1 MTVAAPNDP
10 AGTDLMAVLV
20 EASDRVAT
28 LTARQLDVLGCLGSG
43 LSNRQISSLLAIS
56 ESTVKVHIGNI
67 MTALGLDS
75 RLQIGIVAHH
85 HLTGCSCQFR
95 CPPVPPVPSTRD
107 PKDDQP
113 FRRASL
119 GAAAPLGG

>member
-1 MTVAAPNDP
+1 MHPLVTVAAPDDP
-10 AGTDLMAVLV
+10 AGTELMAVLV
-20 EASDRVAT
+20 EASHRVAT
-28 LTARQLDVLGCLGSG
+28 LTARQLDVLECLGRG

-85 HLTGCSCQFR
+85 HLTGCPCQF
-95 CPPVPPVPSTRD
+95 
-107 PKDDQP
+107 
-113 FRRASL
+113 
-119 GAAAPLGG
+119 GGNG